1 MTPRFIVSAAFAT
14 MLFAGNGWAEE
25 PLKSGPPVGARNN
38 RNGFYPQIVAGPGTG
53 ERRCPV

>member
-1 MTPRFIVSAAFAT
+1 MHSRLISGAVLTT
-14 MLFAGNGWAEE
+14 LLLAGAGFAEE

-38 RNGFYPQIVAGPGTG
+38 RNGFFPEYVAGPGTG